1 MARVSS
7 ARFHSRVEWI
17 NTQWYI
23 HMTKYYSVM
32 VRNGASS
39 HENIWRNLKS
49 TLLIKSQSN
58 KATHCIIP
66 SIGHS
71 GKDRTMG
78 Q

>member
-1 MARVSS
+1 MRAS
-7 ARFHSRVEWI
+7 
-17 NTQWYI
+17 
-23 HMTKYYSVM
+23 
-32 VRNGASS
+32 GAKGKGRRG
-39 HENIWRNLKS
+39 EERGQGQRGEEEEEGKRRRNLKS

-71 GKDRTMG
+71 GKDKTMG